1 MNSFAEIK
9 DIQNPDQMA
18 RARRSQMYRF
28 LAESLRYPN
37 EDFLKMAREGGYLQ
51 SALALLHDIP
61 FEITIEE
68 GALSGELLKDVSQ
81 DDFEAE
87 FVRIYDAGPGGPPCP
102 LYEGKYAAD
111 RMTNMEDLVRF
122 YNHFGLSVEEAS
134 EREIPDHITTELEFM
149 HYLTFKEVLAL
160 QRQHRGALRTCYER
174 ALKRDDSLTDIKAD
188 VEVSIGDSG
197 VVRAVNV
204 TAGNNPELINCI
216 RQRIKGWAF
225 PAIGAQSFSF
235 PIIFRGS

>member
-1 MNSFAEIK
+1 MGLYVDKGIPSATVPETGRA
-9 DIQNPDQMA
+9 PGA
-18 RARRSQMYRF
+18 RGEPPRR
-28 LAESLRYPN
+28 
-37 EDFLKMAREGGYLQ
+37 
-51 SALALLHDIP
+51 
-61 FEITIEE
+61 ITE
-68 GALSGELLKDVSQ
+68 Q
-81 DDFEAE
+81 
-87 FVRIYDAGPGGPPCP
+87 
-102 LYEGKYAAD
+102 
-111 RMTNMEDLVRF
+111 
-122 YNHFGLSVEEAS
+122 
-134 EREIPDHITTELEFM
+134 
-149 HYLTFKEVLAL
+149 EVLAL

>member
-1 MNSFAEIK
+1 MNSFAEIEE
-9 DIQNPDQMA
+9 IQNPDQMA

-37 EDFLKMAREGGYLQ
+37 EEFLNMAREGAYLE
-51 SALALLHDIP
+51 SALAILHDIP
-61 FEITIEE
+61 FEISIEE
-68 GALSGELLKDVSQ
+68 SALSGELLKGVLQ

-87 FVRIYDAGPGGPPCP
+87 FVRIFDAGPGGPPCP

-111 RMTNMEDLVRF
+111 RMTNMEGLVRI

-160 QRQHRGALRTCYER
+160 QRDEDPSSYCFAEIDFLRRHPAKWLPQLHEKTITIFQANIPNLCE
-174 ALKRDDSLTDIKAD
+174 
-188 VEVSIGDSG
+188 
-197 VVRAVNV
+197 
-204 TAGNNPELINCI
+204 
-216 RQRIKGWAF
+216 
-225 PAIGAQSFSF
+225 PAISFYGA
-235 PIIFRGS
+235 IIGLSANFCGGDLSHLKALYPNRA